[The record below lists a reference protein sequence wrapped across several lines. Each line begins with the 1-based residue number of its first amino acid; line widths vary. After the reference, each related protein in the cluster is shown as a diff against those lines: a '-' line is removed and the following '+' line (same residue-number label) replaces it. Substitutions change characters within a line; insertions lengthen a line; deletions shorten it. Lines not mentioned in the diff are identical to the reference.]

1 MHETAKKLTQWIGTP
16 QSIII
21 HTIFF
26 AGMLTWCLFDASN
39 RDHILLVLTTI
50 VSLEAIYQMLFLQ
63 LTVNQHGKELTE
75 VKTAMDE
82 VTETV
87 EEMQETVEEVQETV
101 GDMHE
106 CAHENT
112 HEEEPVVLAAQEVE
126 KVEFIPGGQEGGEQS
141 YFEDRVF

>member
-1 MHETAKKLTQWIGTP
+1 MHELAKKITQWIGTP
-16 QSIII
+16 QSIIV

-26 AGMLTWCLFDASN
+26 VAMLSWFYVDVPN
-39 RDHILLVLTTI
+39 RDHILLVLTTV

-101 GDMHE
+101 GDIHE
-106 CAHENT
+106 SSHED
-112 HEEEPVVLAAQEVE
+112 EASAVVVVE
-126 KVEFIPGGQEGGEQS
+126 
-141 YFEDRVF
+141 